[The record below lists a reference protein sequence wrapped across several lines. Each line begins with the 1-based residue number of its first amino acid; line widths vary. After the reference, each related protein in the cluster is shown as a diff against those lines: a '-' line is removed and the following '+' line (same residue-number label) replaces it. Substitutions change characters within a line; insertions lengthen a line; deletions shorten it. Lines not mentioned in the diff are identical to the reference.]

1 MAATGLGGF
10 NPYGKTAAIDIT
22 SKPFN
27 AMIQVQQKNLA
38 KAEALD
44 KYFQEYDKTINPAGM
59 RTQDVDAVVRLK
71 NEAKRF
77 YFENKDAIQ
86 NTSKD
91 NGKAYS
97 QLMNMYSDASKTIEQ
112 SKQEAANGKVITQ
125 AYLDAKRNNK
135 VVPPEVQDAIF
146 ASQLSIKDPGHRTF
160 DPMNFDAYDRF
171 DAVKFGSNV
180 YSKIKPSESIPVK
193 MTDKSGAEFY
203 KTEKTIGKD
212 ALGVIEA
219 DVINAYGKDRGFK
232 DEIKTI
238 MKDQNKVNQLAS
250 EYKKFTGKDMP
261 ATEKDLAVA
270 YTIAL
275 RPQAEVS
282 YSTPDNWR
290 NKLAAQNDY
299 IVARAGGSG
308 GGTYDFLVKG
318 ADYLKS
324 GDPDMVNKYFSGW
337 GAQGGRD
344 ISGQKIGF
352 KDIEYLPGGKVKINY
367 NSALSGEGGAKVAI
381 PGEAIIDLNSPNL
394 IPDLSALQQ
403 MFLGSD
409 AKLEKKVM
417 ANSISNFNSNS
428 GFPGLQIGGGGNK
441 GPAPKGETLAEKMRR
456 LKK

>member
-27 AMIQVQQKNLA
+27 AMIQIQQKNLA

-59 RTQDVDAVVRLK
+59 RTQDVDAVVKLK

-112 SKQEAANGKVITQ
+112 SKQEAATGKVITQ
-125 AYLDAKRNNK
+125 AYLDAKKNNR
-135 VVPPEVQDAIF
+135 VIPPEVQNAIF
-146 ASQLSIKDPGHRTF
+146 SAQLPIKDPSHKSF
-160 DPMNFDAYDRF
+160 DPMDFDAYDRF

-193 MTDKSGAEFY
+193 MKDKSGAEFY
-203 KTEKTIGKD
+203 KTEKSIGKD

-219 DVINAYGKDRGFK
+219 DVVNAYSKDRGFK

-238 MKDQNKVNQLAS
+238 MQDQNKINELAS
-250 EYKKFTGKDMP
+250 EYKKFTGKEMP
-261 ATEKDLAVA
+261 KTETDLAVA

-282 YSTPDNWR
+282 YTKPDNWKIR
-290 NKLAAQNDY
+290 ADY
-299 IVARAGGSG
+299 ADQLIKGRAGATGTGSSF
-308 GGTYDFLVKG
+308 DFLTKG
-318 ADYLKS
+318 IDYLKS
-324 GDPDMVNKYFSGW
+324 GDPSLVNDYFQVWKS
-337 GAQGGRD
+337 QGKSD
-344 ISGQKIGF
+344 ISGQRVGF
-352 KDIEYLPGGKVKINY
+352 QNVEYLPGNKIKVNY
-367 NSALSGEGGAKVAI
+367 LNPVSSGGTTVGI
-381 PGEAIIDLNSPNL
+381 PTSRELDLNSPSL
-394 IPDLSALQQ
+394 LAELGALHQS
-403 MFLGSD
+403 FLGTD
-409 AKLEKKVM
+409 AKLEKQIVSTPMSSPSLKVGG
-417 ANSISNFNSNS
+417 SKFKGVKSGGFN
-428 GFPGLQIGGGGNK
+428 
-441 GPAPKGETLAEKMRR
+441 
-456 LKK
+456 